1 MAMVLVYELSSAP
14 SYRSLSVASMARAKK
29 KQKTTAAGVGAGA
42 SSSASASSG
51 AAAAA
56 AASAAAAAA
65 AAAFWGGRL
74 VLCGPPWPGLRMMNL
89 TTKWTW
95 WYDCLIITS

>member
-1 MAMVLVYELSSAP
+1 MVLVYELSSAP

-65 AAAFWGGRL
+65 AAAAAFWGGRL

>member
-65 AAAFWGGRL
+65 AFWGGRL